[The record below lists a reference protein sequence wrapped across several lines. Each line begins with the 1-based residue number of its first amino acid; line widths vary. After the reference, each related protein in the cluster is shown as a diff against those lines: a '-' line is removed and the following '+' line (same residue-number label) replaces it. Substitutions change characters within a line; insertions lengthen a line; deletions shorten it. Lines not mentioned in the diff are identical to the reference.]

1 MKLPAVCRNAF
12 LLTGLFVLGLTS
24 ATAADWPRQVTDSRG
39 VHTLE
44 SKPTRIVSTSVTLT
58 GSLLAIDAPVIASGA
73 TTPNNRVADAQGFL
87 RQWGD
92 IAKQRK
98 VARLYIG
105 EPSAEAVAAQMP
117 DLILISATGGDSAL
131 ALYDQL
137 SAIAPTLIIN
147 YDDKSWQ
154 ELLTQLGTITGQE
167 KQAAERIAAFDKQL
181 AQVKQQMKLPPQPV
195 NAIVYT
201 AAAHTANLWTTDSA
215 QGKLLHQ
222 LGFTL
227 AALPDGLHTSKSQ
240 GKRHDIIQLGGE
252 NLATGLNGEG
262 LFVFAGDQ
270 KDVDAIY
277 ANPLLAHLPSV
288 KNKRVWALGVMCLVI
303 FGWLSA
309 VSSLLQYTLI
319 QTQTPEGM
327 LGRINGLW
335 TAQNVT
341 GDAIGAAILGGLGA
355 IMTPVAS
362 ASSSGFV
369 LAVVGV
375 ILLAVLVELR
385 RFRQNL

>member
-1 MKLPAVCRNAF
+1 MKFPAVFRNP
-12 LLTGLFVLGLTS
+12 LLLLSLFVLGLTS
-24 ATAADWPRQVTDSRG
+24 AAAADWPRQVTDSRG

-44 SKPTRIVSTSVTLT
+44 SKPTRIVSTSLTLT
-58 GSLLAIDAPVIASGA
+58 GSLLAIDAPVVASGA
-73 TTPNNRVADAQGFL
+73 TTPNNRVADGQGFL

-154 ELLTQLGTITGQE
+154 ALLTQLGAITGHE

-181 AQVKQQMKLPPQPV
+181 AQVKQQMTLPPQPV

-201 AAAHTANLWTTDSA
+201 AAAHSANLWTAESA

-227 AALPDGLHTSKSQ
+227 ADLPAGLQTSTSQ

-262 LFVFAGDQ
+262 LFVFAGDE
-270 KDVDAIY
+270 KDVAAIY

-288 KNKRVWALGVMCLVI
+288 KNKRVWALGTETFRLDYYSAMLV
-303 FGWLSA
+303 
-309 VSSLLQYTLI
+309 LQRLNA
-319 QTQTPEGM
+319 M
-327 LGRINGLW
+327 
-335 TAQNVT
+335 
-341 GDAIGAAILGGLGA
+341 
-355 IMTPVAS
+355 
-362 ASSSGFV
+362 FK
-369 LAVVGV
+369 
-375 ILLAVLVELR
+375 
-385 RFRQNL
+385 

>member
-1 MKLPAVCRNAF
+1 MKFPAVFRNP
-12 LLTGLFVLGLTS
+12 LLLLSLFVLGLTS
-24 ATAADWPRQVTDSRG
+24 AAAADWPRQVTDSRG

-44 SKPTRIVSTSVTLT
+44 SKPTRIVSTSVTLS
-58 GSLLAIDAPVIASGA
+58 GSLLAIDAPIVASGA
-73 TTPNNRVADAQGFL
+73 TTPNNRVADGQGFL

-154 ELLTQLGTITGQE
+154 ALLTQLGEITGHE

-181 AQVKQQMKLPPQPV
+181 AQVKQQMTLPPQPV

-201 AAAHTANLWTTDSA
+201 AAAHSANLWTAESA

-227 AALPDGLHTSKSQ
+227 ADMPAGLQTSTSQ

-262 LFVFAGDQ
+262 LFVFAGDE
-270 KDVDAIY
+270 KDVAAIY

-288 KNKRVWALGVMCLVI
+288 KNKRVWALGTETFRLDYYSAMLV
-303 FGWLSA
+303 
-309 VSSLLQYTLI
+309 LQRLNA
-319 QTQTPEGM
+319 M
-327 LGRINGLW
+327 
-335 TAQNVT
+335 
-341 GDAIGAAILGGLGA
+341 
-355 IMTPVAS
+355 
-362 ASSSGFV
+362 FK
-369 LAVVGV
+369 
-375 ILLAVLVELR
+375 
-385 RFRQNL
+385 

>member
-1 MKLPAVCRNAF
+1 MKFPAVFRNP
-12 LLTGLFVLGLTS
+12 LLLLSLFVLGLTS
-24 ATAADWPRQVTDSRG
+24 AAAADWPRQVTDSRG

-44 SKPTRIVSTSVTLT
+44 HKPTRIVSTSVTLT
-58 GSLLAIDAPVIASGA
+58 GSLLAIDAPVVASGA
-73 TTPNNRVADAQGFL
+73 TTPNNRVADGQGFL

-154 ELLTQLGTITGQE
+154 ALLTQLGTITGLE
-167 KQAAERIAAFDKQL
+167 KQAAGRIAAFDTQL
-181 AQVKQQMKLPPQPV
+181 AQVKQQMTLPPQPV

-201 AAAHTANLWTTDSA
+201 AAAHSANLWTAESA

-227 AALPDGLHTSKSQ
+227 ADLPAGLQTSTSQ

-270 KDVDAIY
+270 KDVAAIY

-288 KNKRVWALGVMCLVI
+288 KNKRVWALGTETFRLDYYSAMLV
-303 FGWLSA
+303 
-309 VSSLLQYTLI
+309 LQRLNA
-319 QTQTPEGM
+319 M
-327 LGRINGLW
+327 
-335 TAQNVT
+335 
-341 GDAIGAAILGGLGA
+341 
-355 IMTPVAS
+355 
-362 ASSSGFV
+362 FK
-369 LAVVGV
+369 
-375 ILLAVLVELR
+375 
-385 RFRQNL
+385 

>member
-1 MKLPAVCRNAF
+1 MKFPAVFRNP
-12 LLTGLFVLGLTS
+12 LLLLSLFVLGLTS
-24 ATAADWPRQVTDSRG
+24 AAAADWPRQVTDSRG

-58 GSLLAIDAPVIASGA
+58 GSLLAIDAPIVASGA
-73 TTPNNRVADAQGFL
+73 TTPNNRVADGQGFL

-98 VARLYIG
+98 IARLYIG

-154 ELLTQLGTITGQE
+154 ALLTQLGEITGHE

-181 AQVKQQMKLPPQPV
+181 AQVKQQMTLPPQPV

-201 AAAHTANLWTTDSA
+201 AAAHSANLWTTESA

-227 AALPDGLHTSKSQ
+227 ADLPAGLQTSTSQ

-262 LFVFAGDQ
+262 LFVFAGDE
-270 KDVDAIY
+270 KDVAAIY

-288 KNKRVWALGVMCLVI
+288 KNKRVWALGTETFRLDYYSAMLV
-303 FGWLSA
+303 
-309 VSSLLQYTLI
+309 LQRLNA
-319 QTQTPEGM
+319 M
-327 LGRINGLW
+327 
-335 TAQNVT
+335 
-341 GDAIGAAILGGLGA
+341 
-355 IMTPVAS
+355 
-362 ASSSGFV
+362 FK
-369 LAVVGV
+369 
-375 ILLAVLVELR
+375 
-385 RFRQNL
+385 

>member
-1 MKLPAVCRNAF
+1 MKFPAVFRNP
-12 LLTGLFVLGLTS
+12 LLLLSLFVLGLTS
-24 ATAADWPRQVTDSRG
+24 AAAADWPRQVTDSRG

-44 SKPTRIVSTSVTLT
+44 HKPTRIVSTSVTLT
-58 GSLLAIDAPVIASGA
+58 GSLLVIDAPVVASGA
-73 TTPNNRVADAQGFL
+73 TTPNNRVADGQGFL

-154 ELLTQLGTITGQE
+154 ALLTQLGAITGHE

-181 AQVKQQMKLPPQPV
+181 AQVKQQMTLPPQPV

-201 AAAHTANLWTTDSA
+201 AAAHSANLWTAESA

-227 AALPDGLHTSKSQ
+227 ADLPAGLQTSTSQ

-262 LFVFAGDQ
+262 LFVFAGDE
-270 KDVDAIY
+270 KDVAAIY

-288 KNKRVWALGVMCLVI
+288 KNKRVWALGTETFRLDYYSAMLVLQRLEAI
-303 FGWLSA
+303 FG
-309 VSSLLQYTLI
+309 
-319 QTQTPEGM
+319 
-327 LGRINGLW
+327 
-335 TAQNVT
+335 
-341 GDAIGAAILGGLGA
+341 
-355 IMTPVAS
+355 
-362 ASSSGFV
+362 
-369 LAVVGV
+369 
-375 ILLAVLVELR
+375 
-385 RFRQNL
+385 

>member
-1 MKLPAVCRNAF
+1 MKFPAVFRNP
-12 LLTGLFVLGLTS
+12 LLLLSLFVLGLTS
-24 ATAADWPRQVTDSRG
+24 AAAADWPRQVTDSRG

-58 GSLLAIDAPVIASGA
+58 GSLLAIDAPVVASGA
-73 TTPNNRVADAQGFL
+73 TTPNNRVADGQGFL

-137 SAIAPTLIIN
+137 SAIAPTVIIN

-154 ELLTQLGTITGQE
+154 ALLTQLGAITGHE

-181 AQVKQQMKLPPQPV
+181 AQVKQKMTLPPQPV

-201 AAAHTANLWTTDSA
+201 AAAHSANLWTAESA

-222 LGFTL
+222 LGFML
-227 AALPDGLHTSKSQ
+227 ADLPAGLQTSTSQ

-262 LFVFAGDQ
+262 LFVFAGDE
-270 KDVDAIY
+270 KDVAAIY

-288 KNKRVWALGVMCLVI
+288 KNKRVWALGTETFRLDYYSAMLV
-303 FGWLSA
+303 
-309 VSSLLQYTLI
+309 LQRLNA
-319 QTQTPEGM
+319 M
-327 LGRINGLW
+327 
-335 TAQNVT
+335 
-341 GDAIGAAILGGLGA
+341 
-355 IMTPVAS
+355 
-362 ASSSGFV
+362 FK
-369 LAVVGV
+369 
-375 ILLAVLVELR
+375 
-385 RFRQNL
+385 

>member
-1 MKLPAVCRNAF
+1 MKFPAICRNAL
-12 LLTGLFVLGLTS
+12 LLTALFVLGLTS
-24 ATAADWPRQVTDSRG
+24 AAAADWPRQVSDSHG

-58 GSLLAIDAPVIASGA
+58 GSLLAIDAPVVASGA

-92 IAKQRK
+92 VARQRK
-98 VARLYIG
+98 LARLYIG

-137 SAIAPTLIIN
+137 SAIAPTLVIN

-167 KQAAERIAAFDKQL
+167 KQAAGRIAAFDKQL
-181 AQVKQQMKLPPQPV
+181 AQVQQQITLPPQPV

-201 AAAHTANLWTTDSA
+201 AAAHSANLWTPESA

-227 AALPDGLHTSKSQ
+227 ANLPAGLQTSKSQ

-262 LFVFAGDQ
+262 LFLFAGDQ
-270 KDVDAIY
+270 KDVEAIY

-288 KNKRVWALGVMCLVI
+288 KNKRVWALGTETFRLDYYSAMLVLQRLEAI
-303 FGWLSA
+303 FG
-309 VSSLLQYTLI
+309 
-319 QTQTPEGM
+319 
-327 LGRINGLW
+327 
-335 TAQNVT
+335 
-341 GDAIGAAILGGLGA
+341 
-355 IMTPVAS
+355 
-362 ASSSGFV
+362 
-369 LAVVGV
+369 
-375 ILLAVLVELR
+375 
-385 RFRQNL
+385 

>member
-1 MKLPAVCRNAF
+1 MKFPAVFRNP
-12 LLTGLFVLGLTS
+12 LLLLSLFVLGLTS
-24 ATAADWPRQVTDSRG
+24 AAAADWPRQVTDSRG

-58 GSLLAIDAPVIASGA
+58 GSLLAIDAPIVASGA
-73 TTPNNRVADAQGFL
+73 TTPNNRVADGQGFL

-154 ELLTQLGTITGQE
+154 ALLTQLGAITGHE

-181 AQVKQQMKLPPQPV
+181 AQVKQQMTLPPQPV

-201 AAAHTANLWTTDSA
+201 AAAHSANLWTTDSA

-227 AALPDGLHTSKSQ
+227 ADLPAGLQTSTSQ

-262 LFVFAGDQ
+262 LFVFAGDE
-270 KDVDAIY
+270 KDVAAIY

-288 KNKRVWALGVMCLVI
+288 KNKRVWALGTETFRLDYYSAMLV
-303 FGWLSA
+303 
-309 VSSLLQYTLI
+309 LQRLNA
-319 QTQTPEGM
+319 M
-327 LGRINGLW
+327 
-335 TAQNVT
+335 
-341 GDAIGAAILGGLGA
+341 
-355 IMTPVAS
+355 
-362 ASSSGFV
+362 FK
-369 LAVVGV
+369 
-375 ILLAVLVELR
+375 
-385 RFRQNL
+385 